1 MLHYECHICTGH
13 FENTTEQR
21 NHTNMELSRKVSFIR
36 HHQVLSTTSIV
47 FLSLTLRLL
56 LERFVGL
63 FVCYSL
69 SADTQKRQ
77 EVKAYQKLSTQRNLQ
92 IHVQLPKRTRKFRNE
107 LDGCDFLLIFLTII
121 TTRTN

>member
-1 MLHYECHICTGH
+1 
-13 FENTTEQR
+13 
-21 NHTNMELSRKVSFIR
+21 MELSREVSFIR
-36 HHQVLSTTSIV
+36 HHQVLFTTSIV

-77 EVKAYQKLSTQRNLQ
+77 EVKAYQKLSTQRKLQ
-92 IHVQLPKRTRKFRNE
+92 IHIQLSKRTRKFRNE
-107 LDGCDFLLIFLTII
+107 LDGRDFLLIFLTII

>member
-1 MLHYECHICTGH
+1 
-13 FENTTEQR
+13 
-21 NHTNMELSRKVSFIR
+21 MELSRKVSFIR

-77 EVKAYQKLSTQRNLQ
+77 EVKAYQKLSTQRKLQ
-92 IHVQLPKRTRKFRNE
+92 ILIQLPNGHESSEKSLMADFV
-107 LDGCDFLLIFLTII
+107 FLLTSIA
-121 TTRTN
+121 TRIKTRLNSF

>member
-1 MLHYECHICTGH
+1 
-13 FENTTEQR
+13 
-21 NHTNMELSRKVSFIR
+21 MELSREVSFIR

-77 EVKAYQKLSTQRNLQ
+77 EVKAYQKLSTQRKLQ
-92 IHVQLPKRTRKFRNE
+92 IHIQRTRKFRNE
-107 LDGCDFLLIFLTII
+107 LDGRDFLLIFLTII